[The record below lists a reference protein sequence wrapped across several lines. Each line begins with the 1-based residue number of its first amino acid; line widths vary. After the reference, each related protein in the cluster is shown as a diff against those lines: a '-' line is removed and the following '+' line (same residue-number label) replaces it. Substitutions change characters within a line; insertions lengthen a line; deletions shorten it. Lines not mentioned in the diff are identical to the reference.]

1 MKLIT
6 KPIAAALTAAYAHSA
21 VTGESG
27 LDVVAKFFTPWAS
40 ATWYISEGI
49 PVNDAGEELA
59 PEAVSLIDPDTVD
72 WHLFGFCD
80 LGDPTNAELGYVML
94 SDLKGLKGPA
104 GLAVERDLHYT
115 GAMADVMVKYGRA
128 A

>member
-6 KPIAAALTAAYAHSA
+6 KDIAAARSAAYAHSA

-27 LDVVAKFFTPWAS
+27 LDVVAKFFTPWS
-40 ATWYISEGI
+40 NCTWYISEGL
-49 PVNDAGEELA
+49 PVNDNGDELA
-59 PEAVSLIDPDTVD
+59 PEAVSLIDPDSVN

-80 LGDPTNAELGYVML
+80 IGDSINAELGYVML
-94 SDLKGLKGPA
+94 SDLKSLKGPA
-104 GLAVERDLHYT
+104 GMAVERDLYYSGT
-115 GAMADVMVKYGRA
+115 MADVLASYGRA